1 MARPGRLPGGRA
13 VAALATTAAGAA
25 AGLDAQIALLTAIL
39 VIMLLAERRWAP
51 EDRADHDDTDHDD
64 PITDAITTRQEK
76 PMKLL
81 HSGKVRDL
89 YADGDELIMVASDR
103 MSVYDVVLPTPV
115 PDKGAILTQLSLWW
129 FERLRDIV
137 PNHVIS
143 APRVP
148 AEWAGRAIR
157 CRRLDMIK
165 VECIARGY
173 LAGLG
178 LQSYRE
184 SGAISGVALPAG
196 LAEGAALPEP
206 VFTPT
211 TKADLGEHDEF
222 MDLGEVARQVGAAAA
237 AQLRELTLAVYGRG
251 QPDRAGPRGHH
262 RRHQA
267 RVRPRRGRHHHP
279 GRRGPDPGL
288 LPVLAGRPVAAG
300 RRAAVPGQ
308 AVRPRLVD
316 EPGVGQAAARPAH
329 AGRRGRGHP
338 GAHTSRPTSRSPAR
352 AGADRA
358 PGAELAGFAAD
369 TPVVAGYPSDS
380 TVESFDYF
388 T

>member
-1 MARPGRLPGGRA
+1 
-13 VAALATTAAGAA
+13 
-25 AGLDAQIALLTAIL
+25 
-39 VIMLLAERRWAP
+39 
-51 EDRADHDDTDHDD
+51 
-64 PITDAITTRQEK
+64 
-76 PMKLL
+76 MKLL

-89 YADGDELIMVASDR
+89 YADGDDVIMVASDR

-143 APRVP
+143 ATRVP
-148 AEWAGRAIR
+148 DEWAGRAIR

-222 MDLGEVARQVGAAAA
+222 MDLGEVAGQVGPEAAG
-237 AQLRELTLAVYGRG
+237 QLRDLTLAVYGRG
-251 QPDRAGPRGHH
+251 HATALDRGVIIADTKLEFGRAADGTIILADEVLTPDSSRFWPAG
-262 RRHQA
+262 QWQ
-267 RVRPRRGRHHHP
+267 P
-279 GRRGPDPGL
+279 GRAQPSLDKQYVRDWSMSLGWDKRPPAPPMPPD
-288 LPVLAGRPVAAG
+288 VVEAT
-300 RRAAVPGQ
+300 RARYVQ
-308 AVRPRLVD
+308 AY
-316 EPGVGQAAARPAH
+316 EQITG
-329 AGRRGRGHP
+329 
-338 GAHTSRPTSRSPAR
+338 
-352 AGADRA
+352 
-358 PGAELAGFAAD
+358 
-369 TPVVAGYPSDS
+369 
-380 TVESFDYF
+380 ESWR
-388 T
+388 